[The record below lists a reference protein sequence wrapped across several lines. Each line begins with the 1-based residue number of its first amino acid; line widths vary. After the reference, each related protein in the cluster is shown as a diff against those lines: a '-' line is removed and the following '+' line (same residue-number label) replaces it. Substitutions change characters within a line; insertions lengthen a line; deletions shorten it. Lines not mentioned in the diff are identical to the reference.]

1 MSFGSVSAQ
10 RQAGRQNATTGWPP
24 HIYRKRAVRPP
35 SALPP
40 NTEDR
45 RAVAE
50 LPRSGREDALESRAT
65 AAPNFAPQH
74 ALRIVLHRARRLV
87 DRQDLMNRPRRT
99 PRSLYAVLSLV
110 LAAAPGCSGSN
121 QPSPGAAMPGGAPPP
136 APTGAAAAQTPV
148 VRALPVVP
156 GRPARVFIFAGF
168 GDHCE
173 PVAAPEFTV
182 TTQPAKGDVS
192 FVPGQKT
199 VIKTSAKGTCLGKTT
214 TGTGIYYTAREG
226 QQGSDRFA
234 VLARLPSGDT
244 TTRTFE
250 VRIAQ

>member
-1 MSFGSVSAQ
+1 M
-10 RQAGRQNATTGWPP
+10 
-24 HIYRKRAVRPP
+24 H
-35 SALPP
+35 
-40 NTEDR
+40 
-45 RAVAE
+45 
-50 LPRSGREDALESRAT
+50 
-65 AAPNFAPQH
+65 
-74 ALRIVLHRARRLV
+74 
-87 DRQDLMNRPRRT
+87 RPRRT
-99 PRSLYAVLSLV
+99 PRSLDAVLALV

-121 QPSPGAAMPGGAPPP
+121 QPSAGTALPGSAPTP